1 MPRESPPWR
10 GVRTIIEG
18 KKAALVSEQGIV
30 IAKTLRNLHGGG
42 YFDENRHLK
51 GEWITTSVL
60 NRGTLIWDRDRFHPL
75 DPLSRSMHAYQS
87 EESYDA
93 SIPVRLLVGY
103 SAYTLEPVLASTP
116 IRDLNVYPDTDGLCG
131 LELEVRSEGTLCS
144 SEVILHHALTVPGN
158 LRAVKH
164 LLIDKDWEKAFADG
178 DITVEHAKGLAFES
192 ARSLH
197 DGQTPIVVARI
208 QPPTTM
214 QVPHRISP
222 NLEQCVDSGRLHGP
236 KNRRYH
242 ELLPSISQHHY
253 IDCKPATFLYRAP
266 YVSNMRYPAR
276 LYSDLATFAKA
287 HPGDKFNATAML
299 FATELWVTISESPT
313 RRREPHAKEPVPEV
327 SLAVF
332 LVYFEHWLKI
342 HEHLQCIAFAH
353 PFRIIQLMYT
363 NDMLTE
369 GGIAFLVD
377 ESAIDS
383 DRVRDL
389 IYEAEAIDPN
399 VIVDERVDIF
409 PFMVNGT
416 KMVLPQDYSGTF
428 RLSPTEQALLGMPD
442 LRILSHP
449 SLPTTDGIENE
460 IAMPEAIAQ
469 ITFCNST
476 TSDFSYTDYFF
487 DTTKDGP
494 TSLFGSSLKSGTIW
508 THEFQMYTRPSDL
521 PIEAYFK
528 ENMFDA
534 WSQLLNQRMA
544 WLETLG
550 VLGKVRVRVGE
561 DGLPGYHGMPSED
574 ESRSID
580 DAAMEKMAEGALED
594 PRNRLVDEAKGYGGW
609 CQESSG
615 SSDDE

>member
-1 MPRESPPWR
+1 M
-10 GVRTIIEG
+10 
-18 KKAALVSEQGIV
+18 
-30 IAKTLRNLHGGG
+30 
-42 YFDENRHLK
+42 Y
-51 GEWITTSVL
+51 
-60 NRGTLIWDRDRFHPL
+60 
-75 DPLSRSMHAYQS
+75 AYQS
-87 EESYDA
+87 EKSCDV

-103 SAYTLEPVLASTP
+103 SAYTLEPVLASAP
-116 IRDLNVYPDTDGLCG
+116 IRDLNVYPDTDDLCG
-131 LELEVRSEGTLCS
+131 LELEVRSEGTLCQ

-164 LLIDKDWEKAFADG
+164 LLIEEDWEKAFADG

-197 DGQTPIVVARI
+197 DGQTLIVVARI

-222 NLEQCVDSGRLHGP
+222 NLEQCVDSGRLHEP

-242 ELLPSISQHHY
+242 EILPSISRHHY
-253 IDCKPATFLYRAP
+253 IDCKHATFLYRAP

-276 LYSDLATFAKA
+276 LYSDLAAFAKV

-313 RRREPHAKEPVPEV
+313 RRREPYAKEPVPEV

-383 DRVRDL
+383 YQVRDL

-460 IAMPEAIAQ
+460 IAMPGAIAQ

-476 TSDFSYTDYFF
+476 TSDFPYTDYFF

-534 WSQLLNQRMA
+534 WSQLLNRRMA

>member
-1 MPRESPPWR
+1 MPREPPPWR
-10 GVRTIIEG
+10 GARTIIEG
-18 KKAALVSEQGIV
+18 KKAALVSEEGIV
-30 IAKTLRNLHGGG
+30 IAKTVGNLHGGG

-51 GEWITTSVL
+51 GEWVTASVL
-60 NRGTLIWDRDRFHPL
+60 NRGTLLWNRDRFHHL
-75 DPLSRSMHAYQS
+75 DPLSLSMQAYQDA
-87 EESYDA
+87 ESCDA

-103 SAYTLEPVLASTP
+103 SAYTLEPVLARAAIKHGIYSNAD
-116 IRDLNVYPDTDGLCG
+116 DLAG
-131 LELEVRSEGTLCS
+131 LELEVPSEGTLS
-144 SEVILHHALTVPGN
+144 QSEVILHHALTVPGN
-158 LRAVKH
+158 LGALKH
-164 LLIDKDWEKAFADG
+164 LLIGEDWSKALADG
-178 DITVEHAKGLAFES
+178 DLTVEHAKCLAFQS
-192 ARSLH
+192 AQSLH
-197 DGQTPIVVARI
+197 TGQTPIVVARI

-222 NLEQCVDSGRLHGP
+222 PAEQCVDSGRLHAP
-236 KNRRYH
+236 KNRRYR
-242 ELLPSISQHHY
+242 EILPSTVQHHY
-253 IDCKPATFLYRAP
+253 IDFKPATFLYRAP

-276 LYSDLATFAKA
+276 LYSDLAAFAKA

-299 FATELWVTISESPT
+299 FAIEHWVTISECST
-313 RRREPHAKEPVPEV
+313 KRREPYAKEPVPEV

-342 HEHLQCIAFAH
+342 HEHLRCIAFAH

-363 NDMLTE
+363 NDILTE
-369 GGIAFLVD
+369 GGSAFFVD

-399 VIVDERVDIF
+399 IIVDERVDIF

-416 KMVLPQDYSGTF
+416 KMVLPQDCFGTF

-449 SLPTTDGIENE
+449 SLPTKNDIEIE
-460 IAMPEAIAQ
+460 IAIPQAIAQ
-469 ITFCNST
+469 ITFCKPT
-476 TSDFSYTDYFF
+476 KSDIPYTDDFF
-487 DTTKDGP
+487 DTAEDGP

-528 ENMFDA
+528 ENMSPA
-534 WSQLLNQRMA
+534 WSQLLNRRMA

-550 VLGKVRVRVGE
+550 VLGKVRVRAGK

-580 DAAMEKMAEGALED
+580 DAAMEKMAERALED

-609 CQESSG
+609 YLESSG

>member
-1 MPRESPPWR
+1 MSREPPPWR
-10 GVRTIIEG
+10 GVHTIMEG
-18 KKAALVSEQGIV
+18 KKAALVSEEGIV
-30 IAKTLRNLHGGG
+30 IAKTVGNLHGG
-42 YFDENRHLK
+42 EPTSQRR
-51 GEWITTSVL
+51 ITTSVL

-75 DPLSRSMHAYQS
+75 DPLTRSMYAYQS
-87 EESYDA
+87 EKSCDV

-103 SAYTLEPVLASTP
+103 SAYTLEPVLASAP
-116 IRDLNVYPDTDGLCG
+116 IRDLNVYPDTDDLCG
-131 LELEVRSEGTLCS
+131 LELEVRSEGTLCQ

-164 LLIDKDWEKAFADG
+164 LLIEEDWEKAFADG

-197 DGQTPIVVARI
+197 DGQTLIVVARI

-222 NLEQCVDSGRLHGP
+222 NLEQCVDSGRLHEP

-242 ELLPSISQHHY
+242 EILPSISRHHY
-253 IDCKPATFLYRAP
+253 IDCKHATFLYRAP

-276 LYSDLATFAKA
+276 LYSDLAAFAKV

-313 RRREPHAKEPVPEV
+313 RRREPYAKEPVPEV

-383 DRVRDL
+383 YQVRDL

-460 IAMPEAIAQ
+460 IAMPGAIAQ

-476 TSDFSYTDYFF
+476 TSDFPYTDYFF

-494 TSLFGSSLKSGTIW
+494 TSLFGIRHYLD
-508 THEFQMYTRPSDL
+508 TRADL

-534 WSQLLNQRMA
+534 WSQLLNRRMA